1 MFAIHRRAAVLAAP
15 LALAACLT
23 AAPPTDPQLADS
35 ARALQAQAARFY
47 GALAIEAAPQ
57 CSYEQ
62 NKNYY
67 DDLRLAAAAVQARI
81 AARRTGL
88 ALAQA
93 GKALVRLAED
103 ARASHQAASARTDET
118 HGPCMAPGAIALNAG
133 AFDRAAAAIAAAI
146 AIAQGGQ

>member
-1 MFAIHRRAAVLAAP
+1 MFAIYRRAAALAAP

-23 AAPPTDPQLADS
+23 AAPPTDPLLADS

-81 AARRTGL
+81 AARRTGP

-93 GKALVRLAED
+93 GKALVRMADD
-103 ARASHQAASARTDET
+103 ARASHQAASVRTDDT
-118 HGPCMAPGAIALNAG
+118 HGLCMAPGAIALNAG
-133 AFDRAAAAIAAAI
+133 AFDRAAAAIAASQTLAGD
-146 AIAQGGQ
+146 Q